1 MLYVLHDVPMKTLVH
16 AAYRMHIVSD
26 SRQYAK
32 SLLGR
37 HYSNSMTQV
46 EADLALAKQLQLLPH
61 GQGPSVEQ
69 S

>member
-1 MLYVLHDVPMKTLVH
+1 MLHVLHGVPMKKLMH
-16 AAYRMHIVSD
+16 AAYGMHIVYD
-26 SRQYAK
+26 SRQCAK

-61 GQGPSVEQ
+61 GQGLSMER